1 MLYYKGKFYSMS
13 RFFYRITRGG
23 ISVKKMSK
31 GFTLVELV
39 VVIAII
45 GVLAAILVP
54 SMLNYVRKSR
64 LKSANTNAKTAYNA
78 VAEFLAEQESKGIS
92 REQAI
97 SYYGGNVI
105 DCTTPPTG
113 NQNQLQAQ
121 EAVYSVLAENGVT
134 AGNVWVGEQ
143 TINSTASF
151 YVQWTGDE
159 DPTLS
164 TAIFGQYPDPITWD
178 SWKNGSPHWKQY
190 NEYD

>member
-1 MLYYKGKFYSMS
+1 MS

-97 SYYGGNVI
+97 
-105 DCTTPPTG
+105 
-113 NQNQLQAQ
+113 
-121 EAVYSVLAENGVT
+121 
-134 AGNVWVGEQ
+134 
-143 TINSTASF
+143 NSTASF

-159 DPTLS
+159 DPTLN

-178 SWKNGSPHWKQY
+178 SWKNGSLHWKQY

>member
-1 MLYYKGKFYSMS
+1 M
-13 RFFYRITRGG
+13 
-23 ISVKKMSK
+23 KKMSK

-121 EAVYSVLAENGVT
+121 EAVYSVLAENGIT
-134 AGNVWVGEQ
+134 AGDVWVGEQ

-151 YVQWTGDE
+151 YVQRTGDE
-159 DPTLS
+159 DPTLN

-178 SWKNGSPHWKQY
+178 SWKNGSLHWKQY

>member
-1 MLYYKGKFYSMS
+1 M
-13 RFFYRITRGG
+13 
-23 ISVKKMSK
+23 KKMSK

-97 SYYGGNVI
+97 
-105 DCTTPPTG
+105 
-113 NQNQLQAQ
+113 
-121 EAVYSVLAENGVT
+121 
-134 AGNVWVGEQ
+134 
-143 TINSTASF
+143 NSTASF

-159 DPTLS
+159 DPTLN

-178 SWKNGSPHWKQY
+178 SWKNGSLYWKQY

>member
-1 MLYYKGKFYSMS
+1 M
-13 RFFYRITRGG
+13 
-23 ISVKKMSK
+23 KKMSK

-97 SYYGGNVI
+97 SYYGPAHRQSKSAAGAGSRVFR
-105 DCTTPPTG
+105 TG
-113 NQNQLQAQ
+113 GKRHYSGRCMGRRADDKQHSFILR
-121 EAVYSVLAENGVT
+121 AVDGRRR
-134 AGNVWVGEQ
+134 
-143 TINSTASF
+143 
-151 YVQWTGDE
+151 
-159 DPTLS
+159 
-164 TAIFGQYPDPITWD
+164 PDA
-178 SWKNGSPHWKQY
+178 
-190 NEYD
+190 